1 MGMQKLSNTK
11 KQRKP
16 VISRNYG
23 ILFAAAIGVLITL
36 DLLATR
42 QVIPVDALSESLFFI
57 LTVVI
62 AYGVGSFVLFL
73 YTSKIT
79 KEIRQKSK
87 LIHAMH
93 LSSWGVQF
101 FLFFLLIL
109 VVYTGS
115 TGILTS
121 SIYTMASFSACLIMS
136 VISLKFF
143 SWYKSKNKNKIILIF
158 ALTSVALA
166 LSIAVDAGAKL
177 VLVKIAQETSPQGSQ
192 PQSAFL
198 YQIGKEGKIQYKE
211 IGEQF
216 TKVYFVPNDS
226 IDLYHYVNLIPIT
239 ISFILR
245 WLGCTLLLHHH
256 YNRKTGLTITMWI
269 ILFLPL
275 VLYLIGKVPDMLDLP
290 SDYPYRFYFRIL
302 FRIGT
307 IGGSVLFG
315 LAFYVIARAI
325 KSGKV
330 KDYLATT
337 AMGITL
343 VGISLSTSAL
353 QQTYGVAGHSL
364 VLLSSYL
371 FGIGL
376 YCSALS
382 VIHDYSLRQIIRNSM
397 VDLLKGIGAAEIE
410 QKIRTHVL
418 KIALSRSDR
427 MLQETGIPPSIT
439 EDQIKDYASTVLR
452 ETGILE
458 NMDEIIKKEKEILSN
473 SLEYSLCSRQSVL
486 ELGRSSYFD
495 AFERVM
501 EKSKKGRHKGI
512 RCVTYIDT
520 QNLDL
525 VKEFTQLGVK
535 IRHVK
540 NLPPID
546 FALSDRELIATIEKE
561 RGGAVIKNL
570 LISNEPIY
578 IEHFSSFFEELW
590 NKGIDSKARIRS
602 IEEGFDSEGIEIIQD
617 PYKIQELGSQM
628 ASSAKEE
635 ILGIF
640 STNNAFHRQ
649 ERVGLLR
656 CMEEAAARGVKIR
669 ILTPFDE
676 QISRVVMQLNQ
687 KMEKKFETKDSGAS
701 KTSSNL
707 EIRPVEPSLQ
717 TRVSIL
723 ITDKRHSLSV
733 ELKDDTQESSVRAIG
748 LATYANSKSTVLS
761 YVSTFES
768 LWGLSEMN
776 EKLRLHDKVQKEF
789 INVAAHELRTPIQP
803 IIGLS
808 QILELDID
816 NKERHEIVE
825 TIVRNAKRLQSLTED
840 LLDVAK
846 IEAQTMQLRKENFNL
861 REIISG
867 LVFDFK
873 KQVNG
878 DVKIICDA
886 KDLSMNADRERISQV
901 IHNLVSNAI
910 KFTSK
915 GTIMVASEESN
926 GDILVKVI
934 DTGSGIDPEVLP
946 SLFTKFVTKSN
957 KGTGLG
963 LYISKSIVEAH
974 GGRIWAENNADGHGA
989 SFMFT
994 IPLNYKK

>member
-1 MGMQKLSNTK
+1 MQKLEK
-11 KQRKP
+11 IRKQRFS
-16 VISRNYG
+16 VIRRNHA
-23 ILFAAAIGVLITL
+23 IVIAAAIGLLITL

-42 QVIPVDALSESLFFI
+42 QVIPVDTLSEPIFFVS
-57 LTVVI
+57 TVII
-62 AYGVGSFVLFL
+62 AYGIGSFVLFI
-73 YTSKIT
+73 YVSKIT
-79 KEIRQKSK
+79 KEIRQKST
-87 LIHAMH
+87 LIRIMH
-93 LSSWGVQF
+93 IASWGVQF
-101 FLFFLLIL
+101 SLLSLLII
-109 VVYTGS
+109 VIYTGN
-115 TGILTS
+115 TGFLTS
-121 SIYTMASFSACLIMS
+121 SIYTIASISACVVMS
-136 VISLKFF
+136 IICLKFF
-143 SWYKSKNKNKIILIF
+143 SWYNSKNKNKIILIF
-158 ALTSVALA
+158 ALTSAALA
-166 LSIAVDAGAKL
+166 LSVAVDAGAKL
-177 VLVKIAQETSPQGSQ
+177 FLVQIAQEASPLGSQ
-192 PQSAFL
+192 PQSSFL

-211 IGEQF
+211 IGEQL
-216 TKVYFVPNDS
+216 TKVYYVPNAS

-245 WLGCTLLLHHH
+245 WMGCTLLLRHH
-256 YNRKTGLTITMWI
+256 YNRKTGLTVTMWV
-269 ILFLPL
+269 ILLLPL
-275 VLYLIGKVPDMLDLP
+275 ILYLIGKVPDMLDLP

-315 LAFYVIARAI
+315 LAFYVIARGI

-382 VIHDYSLRQIIRNSM
+382 VIHDYSLRQVIRNSM

-410 QKIRTHVL
+410 QKIKTHIL
-418 KIALSRSDR
+418 KVALSRSDR
-427 MLQETGIPPSIT
+427 MLKDTGIPPSIT
-439 EDQIKDYASTVLR
+439 EDQMKEYASTVLR
-452 ETGILE
+452 EAGILE
-458 NMDEIIKKEKEILSN
+458 NMDEIIKKEKEILNN
-473 SLEYSLCSRQSVL
+473 SLEYSLCSRNSVL
-486 ELGRSSYFD
+486 ELARSTYFD
-495 AFERVM
+495 AFEKVM
-501 EKSKKGRHKGI
+501 EKSNRGRHKGI
-512 RCVTYIDT
+512 RFVTYIDT

-525 VKEFTQLGVK
+525 AKEFTKLGVK

-546 FALSDRELIATIEKE
+546 FALSDRELIATIDKE

-590 NKGIDSKARIRS
+590 NRGIDSKARIRS
-602 IEEGFDSEGIEIIQD
+602 IEEGLDSEGIEIIQD
-617 PYKIQELGSQM
+617 PRKIQETGTKM
-628 ASSAKEE
+628 TVSANEE

-649 ERVGLLR
+649 ERVGLLKF
-656 CMEEAAARGVKIR
+656 MEEAAARGVKIR
-669 ILTPFDE
+669 ILTPFDD
-676 QISRVVMQLNQ
+676 QILRVVNQLNQ
-687 KMEKKFETKDSGAS
+687 KIGKNKEMKKSESPITIGH
-701 KTSSNL
+701 L

-723 ITDKRHSLSV
+723 VVDKKYSLSI

-748 LATYANSKSTVLS
+748 LATYSNSKPTVLS

-768 LWGLSEMN
+768 LWSLSEMY
-776 EKLRLHDKVQKEF
+776 EKLKLHDKVQKEF

-808 QILELDID
+808 QILELDMD
-816 NKERHEIVE
+816 DVERHQIVE
-825 TIVRNAKRLQSLTED
+825 TIIRNAKRLQSLTED

-846 IEAQTMQLRKENFNL
+846 IEAQTMHLKKDNFNL
-861 REIISG
+861 LETISS
-867 LVFDFK
+867 VADDFK

-878 DVKIICDA
+878 DVKIICEA
-886 KDLSMNADRERISQV
+886 KDLSVDADRERISQV
-901 IHNLVSNAI
+901 IQNLVSNAI
-910 KFTSK
+910 KFTSN
-915 GTIMVASEESN
+915 GTIMVTTEERN
-926 GDILVKVI
+926 GDVFVRVR
-934 DTGSGIDPEVLP
+934 DSGTGIDPEVLP
-946 SLFTKFVTKSN
+946 VLFTKFVTKSN

-963 LYISKSIVEAH
+963 LYISKSIIEAH
-974 GGRIWAENNADGHGA
+974 GGKIWAENNADGAGA
-989 SFMFT
+989 SFTFR
-994 IPLNYKK
+994 IPRT

>member
-1 MGMQKLSNTK
+1 MQRLANIR
-11 KQRKP
+11 KQRFP
-16 VISRNYG
+16 AITRNHA
-23 ILFAAAIGVLITL
+23 ILVAAVIGVLITL

-42 QVIPVDALSESLFFI
+42 QVIPVDALSGPLFFI
-57 LTVVI
+57 ATVVI
-62 AYGVGSFVLFL
+62 AYGIGSFVLFV
-73 YTSKIT
+73 YTSKVT
-79 KEIRQKSK
+79 KEIRQKSH
-87 LIHAMH
+87 LIQAMH

-101 FLFFLLIL
+101 SLLFLLIL

-115 TGILTS
+115 TGFLTS
-121 SIYTMASFSACLIMS
+121 SIYTIASFSACLVMS
-136 VISLKFF
+136 IISLKFF
-143 SWYKSKNKNKIILIF
+143 SWYNSKNKNKIILIF
-158 ALTSVALA
+158 ALTSAALA

-177 VLVKIAQETSPQGSQ
+177 FLVQIAQESSPPGSQ
-192 PQSAFL
+192 PQSSFL
-198 YQIGKEGKIQYKE
+198 YQIGKDGKIQYKE

-216 TKVYFVPNDS
+216 TKVYYVPNAS

-245 WLGCTLLLHHH
+245 WLGCTVLLHHH
-256 YNRKTGLTITMWI
+256 YNRKTGLTIMMWVV
-269 ILFLPL
+269 LLLPL

-315 LAFYVIARAI
+315 LAFYVIARSI
-325 KSGKV
+325 KAGKV

-343 VGISLSTSAL
+343 IGISLSTSAL

-364 VLLSSYL
+364 VQLSSYL

-382 VIHDYSLRQIIRNSM
+382 VIHDYSLRQVIRNSM

-418 KIALSRSDR
+418 KVALSRSDR
-427 MLQETGIPPSIT
+427 MLKDTGISPSIT
-439 EDQIKDYASTVLR
+439 EDQMKDYASTVLR

-458 NMDEIIKKEKEILSN
+458 NMDEIIKKEKEILNN
-473 SLEYSLCSRQSVL
+473 SLEYSLCSRHAVL
-486 ELGRSSYFD
+486 ELARSSYFD
-495 AFERVM
+495 AFEKVM
-501 EKSKKGRHKGI
+501 EKSKRGRHKGI
-512 RCVTYIDT
+512 RCVTYIDN
-520 QNLDL
+520 QNMDL
-525 VKEFTQLGVK
+525 VREFAKLGVEIK
-535 IRHVK
+535 HVK

-546 FALSDRELIATIEKE
+546 FALSDRDLIATLEKE

-590 NKGIDSKARIRS
+590 NRGIDSKVRIRS
-602 IEEGFDSEGIEIIQD
+602 IEEGLDSEGIEIIQD
-617 PYKIQELGSQM
+617 PHKIQEIGSQM
-628 ASSAKEE
+628 TLSAKEE

-649 ERVGLLR
+649 ERVGLIKY
-656 CMEEAAARGVKIR
+656 MEESAARGVKIR

-676 QISRVVMQLNQ
+676 QISKTVMQLNQ
-687 KMEKKFETKDSGAS
+687 KIGKENKMKNPGAAN
-701 KTSSNL
+701 TTGQI
-707 EIRPVEPSLQ
+707 EIRPVEPSSQ

-723 ITDKRHSLSV
+723 VTDKKYSLSV
-733 ELKDDTQESSVRAIG
+733 ELKDDTQESSIGAIG
-748 LATYANSKSTVLS
+748 LATHSNSKSTVLS

-768 LWGLSEMN
+768 LWSLSEMY
-776 EKLRLHDKVQKEF
+776 EKLKLHDKVQKEF

-808 QILELDID
+808 QILELDLN

-825 TIVRNAKRLQSLTED
+825 TIVRNAKRLQTLTED

-846 IEAQTMQLRKENFNL
+846 IEAQTMHLKRDNFNL
-861 REIISG
+861 YDTISS
-867 LVFDFK
+867 VVDDFK

-878 DVKIICDA
+878 DVKIVCEA
-886 KDLSMNADRERISQV
+886 KDLLLSINADKERISQV

-910 KFTSK
+910 KFTSQ
-915 GTIMVASEESN
+915 GTIMVTGEESN
-926 GDILVKVI
+926 GDVLVRVK
-934 DTGSGIDPEVLP
+934 DTGTGIDSDVLP
-946 SLFTKFVTKSN
+946 ALFTKFVTKSD

-963 LYISKSIVEAH
+963 LYISKSIIEAH
-974 GGRIWAENNADGHGA
+974 GGRIWAENNADAKGA
-989 SFMFT
+989 SFTFT
-994 IPLNYKK
+994 IPRTS

>member
-1 MGMQKLSNTK
+1 MQRLAKIR
-11 KQRKP
+11 KQRFS
-16 VISRNYG
+16 VISRNHAVV
-23 ILFAAAIGVLITL
+23 IAAAIGLLITL

-42 QVIPVDALSESLFFI
+42 QVIPVDALSEPIFFVS
-57 LTVVI
+57 TVII
-62 AYGVGSFVLFL
+62 AYGIGSFVLFM
-73 YTSKIT
+73 YVSKIT
-79 KEIRQKSK
+79 KEIRQKST
-87 LIHAMH
+87 LIRIMH
-93 LSSWGVQF
+93 ILSWGVQF
-101 FLFFLLIL
+101 TLFSLLIF
-109 VVYTGS
+109 VFYTGN
-115 TGILTS
+115 TGFLTS
-121 SIYTMASFSACLIMS
+121 SIYTIASISACVVMS
-136 VISLKFF
+136 IICLKFF
-143 SWYKSKNKNKIILIF
+143 SWYNSKNKNKIILIF
-158 ALTSVALA
+158 ALTSAALA
-166 LSIAVDAGAKL
+166 LSVAVDAGAKL
-177 VLVKIAQETSPQGSQ
+177 FLVQIAQEASPPGSQ
-192 PQSAFL
+192 PQSSFL

-211 IGEQF
+211 IGEQL
-216 TKVYFVPNDS
+216 TKVYYVPNAS

-245 WLGCTLLLHHH
+245 WTGCTLLLRHH
-256 YNRKTGLTITMWI
+256 YNRKTGLTVTMWV
-269 ILFLPL
+269 ILLLPL
-275 VLYLIGKVPDMLDLP
+275 ILYLIGKVPDMLDLP

-315 LAFYVIARAI
+315 LAFYVIARSI

-337 AMGITL
+337 AMGIAL

-382 VIHDYSLRQIIRNSM
+382 VIHDYSLRQVIRNSM

-410 QKIRTHVL
+410 QKIKTHIL
-418 KIALSRSDR
+418 KVALSRSDR
-427 MLQETGIPPSIT
+427 MLKDTGIPPSIT
-439 EDQIKDYASTVLR
+439 EDQMKEYASTVLR
-452 ETGILE
+452 EAGILE
-458 NMDEIIKKEKEILSN
+458 NMDEIIKKEKEVLNN
-473 SLEYSLCSRQSVL
+473 SLEYSLCSRQAVL
-486 ELGRSSYFD
+486 ELARSSYFD
-495 AFERVM
+495 AFEKVM
-501 EKSKKGRHKGI
+501 EKSKRGRHRGI
-512 RCVTYIDT
+512 RCVTYIDH

-525 VKEFTQLGVK
+525 VRAFAKLGVEIK
-535 IRHVK
+535 HVK

-546 FALSDRELIATIEKE
+546 FAISDRDLIATIEKDK
-561 RGGAVIKNL
+561 GGAVIKNL

-590 NKGIDSKARIRS
+590 NRGVDSKTRIRS
-602 IEEGFDSEGIEIIQD
+602 IEEGLDSEGIEIIQD
-617 PYKIQELGSQM
+617 PHKIQEIANQM
-628 ASSAKEE
+628 TMAAKEE

-649 ERVGLLR
+649 ERVGLLKYL
-656 CMEEAAARGVKIR
+656 EDAAARGVKIR

-676 QISRVVMQLNQ
+676 EISRIVIQLNQ
-687 KMEKKFETKDSGAS
+687 KLAKFEMKYSE
-701 KTSSNL
+701 SSRTRSRL

-717 TRVSIL
+717 NRVSIL
-723 ITDKRHSLSV
+723 ITDKRYSLSV
-733 ELKDDTQESSVRAIG
+733 ELKDDTQESSVAAIG

-768 LWGLSEMN
+768 LWSLSEMN

-808 QILELDID
+808 QILEMDLNSKD
-816 NKERHEIVE
+816 RHEIVE

-846 IEAQTMQLRKENFNL
+846 IEAQTMHLRYEKFNI
-861 REIISG
+861 RNTISS
-867 LVFDFK
+867 VVDDFK

-878 DVKIICDA
+878 DVKILFEA
-886 KDLSMNADRERISQV
+886 KELAINADQEKISQV

-915 GTIMVASEESN
+915 GTITVIGEAYN
-926 GDILVKVI
+926 GDVLVKVK
-934 DTGSGIDPEVLP
+934 DTGTGIDSEVLP
-946 SLFTKFVTKSN
+946 VLFTKFVTKSN

-963 LYISKSIVEAH
+963 LFISKSIVEAH
-974 GGRIWAENNADGHGA
+974 GGRIWAENNAGEAGA
-989 SFMFT
+989 TFGFT
-994 IPLNYKK
+994 LPVSENVK